1 MKRITISLA
10 LALLVHS
17 VAFAQDIT
25 YALPST
31 TLSVQ
36 VEVEQE
42 DFIAGPYAQ
51 FARQFLNME
60 VREHNAVNSI
70 ITAVEI
76 IPRIEADN
84 QALYTCEAENSAL
97 LTLSAQ
103 GLVALQAPTA
113 ATASQAWRFLP
124 PVGSDFS
131 GKITNPNKEETRITY
146 KTVPSEE
153 APVQVPIE
161 QKVKSAKSPEDL
173 AAEAAETILSI
184 RRLRVNIVSGNT
196 DATYSGEAMSSA
208 IRELDQMEQEYLALF
223 QGTSTKRRY
232 TTSFD
237 VIPDAS
243 LSAHR
248 YLAFRLKNDGPVS
261 DGKTGTP
268 YYIELEPEKVTL
280 PADGGKSKS
289 KVVPLHYRIP
299 AVCHVRFTRDGQRLV
314 ETRIPVYQLGAEVQY
329 IQK

>member
-17 VAFAQDIT
+17 VAVAQDIT

-31 TLSVQ
+31 TLTVK

-42 DFIAGPYAQ
+42 NFIAGPYAN

-60 VREHNAVNSI
+60 VRDHDAVSSI
-70 ITAVEI
+70 ITSVEI

-84 QALYTCEAENSAL
+84 KALYTCEADNAAL
-97 LTLSAQ
+97 LSLSAQ
-103 GLVALQAPTA
+103 GLVALQAPSA

-131 GKITNPNKEETRITY
+131 GSITSPNKEETRTTY
-146 KTVPSEE
+146 KTIPSEE

-173 AAEAAETILSI
+173 AAEAAENILSI
-184 RRLRVNIVSGNT
+184 RKVRVNIVAGDT
-196 DATYSGEAMSSA
+196 DASYSGEAMAAA
-208 IRELDQMEQEYLALF
+208 IRELDRMEQEYLALF

-232 TTSFD
+232 TASFD

-248 YLAFRLKNDGPVS
+248 YLAFRLKNDGPVT

-268 YYIELEPEKVTL
+268 YYIELEPEKVVL
-280 PADGGKSKS
+280 PADAGKSKS
-289 KVVPLHYRIP
+289 KVEPLHYRIP
-299 AVCHVRFTRDGQRLV
+299 AVCRVRFTRDGQRLL
-314 ETRIPVYQLGAEVQY
+314 ETRLPVYQLGTEVQY
-329 IQK
+329 ISK